1 MAKSTHNPSY
11 EKVILSEAAHK
22 TGKIGQKKKCEDH
35 IGEEV
40 YKPLKILANTT
51 GSQMACLKFSRDF
64 QKPCVMSK

>member
-22 TGKIGQKKKCEDH
+22 TGKIGQKKKCEEH

-40 YKPLKILANTT
+40 YTPLKKLANAT
-51 GSQMACLKFSRDF
+51 GSQMAC
-64 QKPCVMSK
+64 